1 MDTIVHRL
9 KQYLDYTGVNTS
21 AAELAIGVSNG
32 SLSKP
37 FTKDTTIKTDT
48 LEKFLKKYTD
58 INSEWLLKVS
68 GNMIIDETQN
78 LLREP
83 AEVYRLKTDRVVKDQ
98 MVPLYDFEA
107 SAGVVELFKD
117 SKPKSKPVDFIS
129 IPNLPKCDGAIHV
142 TGDSM
147 YPLLKSGDIVM
158 YKKLANCID
167 SILYG
172 EMYLLSI
179 DLQGEEYISVK
190 WIHRSEKGEEFIKLV
205 SQNAHHQ
212 PKEVHLSKVTSLALI
227 KASIRINS
235 MV

>member
-1 MDTIVHRL
+1 MQHFSPIKERILQFIENQGITRYEFYKNSGITR
-9 KQYLDYTGVNTS
+9 GV
-21 AAELAIGVSNG
+21 
-32 SLSKP
+32 
-37 FTKDTTIKTDT
+37 
-48 LEKFLKKYTD
+48 LEKD
-58 INSEWLLKVS
+58 SGISEENIAKFIAYAPNVDVKWLILGS
-68 GNMIIDETQN
+68 HDNNILN
-78 LLREP
+78 EP
-83 AEVYRLKTDRVVKDQ
+83 SAVYKLKTDRNIKEQ
-98 MVPLYDFEA
+98 MVPLYDVEA
-107 SAGVVELFKD
+107 TAGVVELFKD
-117 SKPKSKPVDFIS
+117 SKPKSKPVDYIS

-158 YKKLANCID
+158 YKKLANSID

-212 PKEVHLSKVTSLALI
+212 PKDVHLSKVTSLALI
-227 KASIRINS
+227 KASIRIN
-235 MV
+235 